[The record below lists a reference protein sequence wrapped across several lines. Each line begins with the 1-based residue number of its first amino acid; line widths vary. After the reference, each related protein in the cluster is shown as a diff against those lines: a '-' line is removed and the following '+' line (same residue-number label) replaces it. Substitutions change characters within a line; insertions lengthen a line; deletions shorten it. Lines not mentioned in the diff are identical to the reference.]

1 MTRRDFM
8 STITIEKQLQ
18 NMPKQLPVVVLMQRQ
33 PSKLNQWS
41 DYQWD
46 AIGVMAHSKE
56 HHQIEGPQL
65 VHDDG
70 EVLQY
75 LYTGFEVR
83 LYIDECE
90 SYYYNLI
97 SPTPRCYVIARE
109 NDEQVPIPFLVSMS
123 FDEAHAYMEM
133 EDTVF
138 VVDVPPELYRWT
150 EDFVLMHY
158 APEKRKKRKR
168 DDWKNQEDKRLVNER

>member
-1 MTRRDFM
+1 M
-8 STITIEKQLQ
+8 SSISIESQLQ
-18 NMPKQLPVVVLMQRQ
+18 DMPKHFSVVVLMQRQ
-33 PSKLNQWS
+33 PSMHSQWS

-46 AIGVMAHSKE
+46 AIGVMACAEMPDQAS
-56 HHQIEGPQL
+56 GPQL

-75 LYTGFEVR
+75 LYSGFEVR
-83 LYIDECE
+83 LHIDECE

-97 SPTPRCYVIARE
+97 SPAPRCYVIARE
-109 NDEQVPIPFLVSMS
+109 NEDQVPVPFLVSMS

-168 DDWKNQEDKRLVNER
+168 ANWKEQAGKALANER